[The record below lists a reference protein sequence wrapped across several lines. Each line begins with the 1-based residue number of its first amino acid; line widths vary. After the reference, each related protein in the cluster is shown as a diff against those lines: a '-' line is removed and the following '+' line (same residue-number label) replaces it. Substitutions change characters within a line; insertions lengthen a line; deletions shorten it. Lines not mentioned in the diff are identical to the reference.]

1 MIVIEDAY
9 KTFESGARKVDAVR
23 GVSLTIQDGE
33 IFGVIGYS
41 GAGKSTL
48 IRLINLLE
56 RPTSGRIFVNGQELT
71 ALAPKEL
78 RQARRKIGMIFQHFN
93 LMKSRTVY
101 SNVAYP
107 LRGSPL
113 SKEERRDKVMNLLK
127 LVGLE
132 EKALAYPSQLS
143 GGQMQRV
150 AIARALANDPTVLLC
165 DEATSALDPQTTQD
179 ILRLLR
185 DVNRKLGITI
195 VLITHEIAVVKEIC
209 TRLAVMDAG
218 RVVEEG
224 AIYDVFSQPK
234 AELTQRFIRTTNN
247 LARFEELLATAPD
260 SLNLKPGDVIAQM
273 EFHGGSA
280 GHALVSTLSREYGV
294 DISIVFGN
302 IDILQATPLGTLIV
316 IFRGPVDQLQKALLA
331 AEKSEVQVEV
341 LRRV

>member
-143 GGQMQRV
+143 GGQKQRV

>member
-107 LRGSPL
+107 MRGSPL

-143 GGQMQRV
+143 GGQKQRV

-316 IFRGPVDQLQKALLA
+316 IFRGPVDQVQKALLA

>member
-143 GGQMQRV
+143 GGQKQRV

-260 SLNLKPGDVIAQM
+260 SLSLKPGDVIAQM

>member
-56 RPTSGRIFVNGQELT
+56 RPSSGRIFVNGQELT

-143 GGQMQRV
+143 GGQKQRV

-260 SLNLKPGDVIAQM
+260 SLSLKPGDVIAQM

-316 IFRGPVDQLQKALLA
+316 IFRGPVDQVQKALLP

>member
-9 KTFESGARKVDAVR
+9 KTFESGTRKVDAVR

-143 GGQMQRV
+143 GGQKQRV

-316 IFRGPVDQLQKALLA
+316 IFRGPVDQVQKALLA

>member
-143 GGQMQRV
+143 GGQKQRV
-150 AIARALANDPTVLLC
+150 AIARALAMEPEILLF
-165 DEATSALDPQTTQD
+165 DEPTSALDPEMVGEVLDVMNDLARSGMTMLVVTHEMAFA
-179 ILRLLR
+179 R
-185 DVNRKLGITI
+185 DVSNHVIFLSEG
-195 VLITHEIAVVKEIC
+195 VIC
-209 TRLAVMDAG
+209 
-218 RVVEEG
+218 EEG
-224 AIYDVFSQPK
+224 SANDIFVHPQQ
-234 AELTQRFIRTTNN
+234 ERTKEF
-247 LARFEELLATAPD
+247 LARYMA
-260 SLNLKPGDVIAQM
+260 
-273 EFHGGSA
+273 
-280 GHALVSTLSREYGV
+280 R
-294 DISIVFGN
+294 
-302 IDILQATPLGTLIV
+302 
-316 IFRGPVDQLQKALLA
+316 
-331 AEKSEVQVEV
+331 
-341 LRRV
+341 

>member
-143 GGQMQRV
+143 GGQKQRV
-150 AIARALANDPTVLLC
+150 AIARALMMDPDMLLF
-165 DEATSALDPQTTQD
+165 DEPTSSLDPQLTAEVLAVIKELAKGKMTM
-179 ILRLLR
+179 I
-185 DVNRKLGITI
+185 I
-195 VLITHEIAVVKEIC
+195 VTHEMGFAREVADKVLFMGE
-209 TRLAVMDAG
+209 G
-218 RVVEEG
+218 RVIEQGPPQELFG
-224 AIYDVFSQPK
+224 SPK
-234 AELTQRFIRTTNN
+234 DQRVKDFI
-247 LARFEELLATAPD
+247 
-260 SLNLKPGDVIAQM
+260 Q
-273 EFHGGSA
+273 
-280 GHALVSTLSREYGV
+280 
-294 DISIVFGN
+294 SI
-302 IDILQATPLGTLIV
+302 L
-316 IFRGPVDQLQKALLA
+316 
-331 AEKSEVQVEV
+331 
-341 LRRV
+341 

>member
-132 EKALAYPSQLS
+132 EKALAYPSELS
-143 GGQMQRV
+143 GGQKQRV

>member
-56 RPTSGRIFVNGQELT
+56 RPTSGKIFVNGQELT

-78 RQARRKIGMIFQHFN
+78 RQARRKIGMIFQHCN

-107 LRGSPL
+107 LRGSSL
-113 SKEERRDKVMNLLK
+113 SKEERRNKVMNLLK

-132 EKALAYPSQLS
+132 EKALAYPAQLS
-143 GGQMQRV
+143 GGQKQRV

-247 LARFEELLATAPD
+247 LARFEELLANAPD
-260 SLNLKPGDVIAQM
+260 SLNLMPGDVIAQM

-316 IFRGPVDQLQKALLA
+316 IFRGPVDQVQKALLA